1 MNDEVNKINQ
11 NQNEESFVDDL
22 KKSLENTIQETL
34 VTLNELVKNNKIT
47 GQDNEIQDETKEI
60 IKNFSQDF
68 RKSLQQASD
77 NSNNKKTSKEEE

>member
-11 NQNEESFVDDL
+11 NQNEESLVNDL

-34 VTLNELVKNNKIT
+34 VTLNELVKNIEST
-47 GQDNEIQDETKEI
+47 VQDNEIQDETKEI
-60 IKNFSQDF
+60 VKNLSQDF